1 MDTRNVEWLR
11 FEGNKLKE
19 VEVYFGSLAD
29 SDDVRGRND

>member
-29 SDDVRGRND
+29 GDASGRND